1 MYHLKKNVPVEDD
14 IELLDASG
22 KVVRTIH
29 VSICMDKLLGRYNE
43 TINALKSAE
52 IAIDPKDEQS
62 LEAYGQIVVQLLRL
76 IFGADADV
84 ILAHYDG
91 RYLEMLD
98 NIMPYIFHTI
108 GPELRKPSRHRMD
121 ALQAARVCRCTRPSR
136 TSWSTRAR
144 STAYTHPLTAFWQ
157 LWRL

>member
-1 MYHLKKNVPVEDD
+1 MYQLKKNVPFEDD
-14 IELLDASG
+14 IELLDESG

-29 VSICMDKLLGRYNE
+29 VSLCLDKLLGRYNE
-43 TINALKSAE
+43 TVNAMKAAE

-62 LEAYGQIVVQLLRL
+62 LEAYGQIVMQLLRL

-98 NIMPYIFHTI
+98 HIMPYIFHTI
-108 GPELRKPSRHRMD
+108 GPELRKLSRQRMD
-121 ALQAARVCRCTRPSR
+121 ALKAE
-136 TSWSTRAR
+136 RA
-144 STAYTHPLTAFWQ
+144 
-157 LWRL
+157 

>member
-1 MYHLKKNVPVEDD
+1 MYQLKKDVPFEDD
-14 IELLDASG
+14 IELLDESG

-29 VSICMDKLLGRYNE
+29 VSLCMNKLLGRYNE
-43 TINALKSAE
+43 TVNALKAAE

-62 LEAYGQIVVQLLRL
+62 LEAYGKIVMQLLRL

-84 ILAHYDG
+84 ILAHYEG

-108 GPELRKPSRHRMD
+108 GPELRKLSRQRMD
-121 ALQAARVCRCTRPSR
+121 ALKAARV
-136 TSWSTRAR
+136 
-144 STAYTHPLTAFWQ
+144 
-157 LWRL
+157 

>member
-1 MYHLKKNVPVEDD
+1 MYQLKKNVPFEDD
-14 IELLDASG
+14 IELLDESG

-29 VSICMDKLLGRYNE
+29 VSLCMNKLLGRYNE
-43 TINALKSAE
+43 TVNALKAAE

-62 LEAYGQIVVQLLRL
+62 LEAYGQIVMQLLRL

-84 ILAHYDG
+84 ILAHYEG

-108 GPELRKPSRHRMD
+108 GPELRKLSRQRMD
-121 ALQAARVCRCTRPSR
+121 ALKAARV
-136 TSWSTRAR
+136 
-144 STAYTHPLTAFWQ
+144 
-157 LWRL
+157 

>member
-1 MYHLKKNVPVEDD
+1 MYQLKKDVPFEDD
-14 IELLDASG
+14 IELLDESG
-22 KVVRTIH
+22 NVVRTIH
-29 VSICMDKLLGRYNE
+29 ISLCLDKLLGRYNE

-62 LEAYGQIVVQLLRL
+62 LEAYGQIVMQLLRL

-84 ILAHYDG
+84 ILAHYEG

-108 GPELRKPSRHRMD
+108 GPELRKLSRQRMD
-121 ALQAARVCRCTRPSR
+121 ELKAAR
-136 TSWSTRAR
+136 A
-144 STAYTHPLTAFWQ
+144 
-157 LWRL
+157 

>member
-1 MYHLKKNVPVEDD
+1 MYQLKKSVPFEDD
-14 IELLDASG
+14 IELLDESG

-29 VSICMDKLLGRYNE
+29 VSLCLDKLLGRYNE
-43 TINALKSAE
+43 AVNALKAAE

-62 LEAYGQIVVQLLRL
+62 LEAYGQIVMQLLRL

-84 ILAHYDG
+84 ILAHYEG

-108 GPELRKPSRHRMD
+108 GPELRKLSRQRMD
-121 ALQAARVCRCTRPSR
+121 ALKAARV
-136 TSWSTRAR
+136 
-144 STAYTHPLTAFWQ
+144 
-157 LWRL
+157 

>member
-1 MYHLKKNVPVEDD
+1 MYQLKKDVPFEDD
-14 IELLDASG
+14 IELLDESG

-29 VSICMDKLLGRYNE
+29 ISLCLDKLLGRYNE

-62 LEAYGQIVVQLLRL
+62 LEVYGQTVMQLLRL

-84 ILAHYDG
+84 ILTHYEG
-91 RYLEMLD
+91 RYLDMLD

-108 GPELRKPSRHRMD
+108 GPELRKLSRKRMD
-121 ALQAARVCRCTRPSR
+121 ALKAAR
-136 TSWSTRAR
+136 A
-144 STAYTHPLTAFWQ
+144 
-157 LWRL
+157 

>member
-1 MYHLKKNVPVEDD
+1 MYQLKKDVPFEDD
-14 IELLDASG
+14 IELLDESG

-29 VSICMDKLLGRYNE
+29 VSLCMNKLLGRYNE
-43 TINALKSAE
+43 TVNALKAAE

-62 LEAYGQIVVQLLRL
+62 LEAYGKIVMQLLRL

-108 GPELRKPSRHRMD
+108 GPELRKLSRQRMD
-121 ALQAARVCRCTRPSR
+121 ALKAAR
-136 TSWSTRAR
+136 A
-144 STAYTHPLTAFWQ
+144 
-157 LWRL
+157 

>member
-1 MYHLKKNVPVEDD
+1 MYQLKKDVPFEDD
-14 IELLDASG
+14 IELLDESG

-29 VSICMDKLLGRYNE
+29 VSLCMNKLLGRYNE
-43 TINALKSAE
+43 TINALKAAE

-62 LEAYGQIVVQLLRL
+62 LEAYGQIVMQLLRL

-84 ILAHYDG
+84 ILAHYEG

-108 GPELRKPSRHRMD
+108 GPELRKLSRQRMD
-121 ALQAARVCRCTRPSR
+121 ALKAAR
-136 TSWSTRAR
+136 A
-144 STAYTHPLTAFWQ
+144 
-157 LWRL
+157 

>member
-1 MYHLKKNVPVEDD
+1 MYQLKKNAPFEDD
-14 IELLDASG
+14 IELLDESG

-29 VSICMDKLLGRYNE
+29 VSLCMNKLLGRYNE
-43 TINALKSAE
+43 TVNALKAAE

-62 LEAYGQIVVQLLRL
+62 LEAYGQIVMQLLRL

-84 ILAHYDG
+84 ILAHYEG

-108 GPELRKPSRHRMD
+108 GPELRKLSRQRMD
-121 ALQAARVCRCTRPSR
+121 ALKAARV
-136 TSWSTRAR
+136 
-144 STAYTHPLTAFWQ
+144 
-157 LWRL
+157 

>member
-1 MYHLKKNVPVEDD
+1 MYQLKKDVPFEDD
-14 IELLDASG
+14 IELLDESG

-29 VSICMDKLLGRYNE
+29 ISLCMNKLLGRYNE
-43 TINALKSAE
+43 TVNALKAAE

-62 LEAYGQIVVQLLRL
+62 LEAYGKIVMQLLHL

-84 ILAHYDG
+84 ILAHYEG

-108 GPELRKPSRHRMD
+108 GPELRKLSRQRMD
-121 ALQAARVCRCTRPSR
+121 ALKAAR
-136 TSWSTRAR
+136 A
-144 STAYTHPLTAFWQ
+144 
-157 LWRL
+157 

>member
-1 MYHLKKNVPVEDD
+1 MYQLKKDVPFEDD
-14 IELLDASG
+14 IELLDESG

-29 VSICMDKLLGRYNE
+29 VSLCMNKLLGRYNG
-43 TINALKSAE
+43 TVNALKAAE
-52 IAIDPKDEQS
+52 IAIDPKNEQS
-62 LEAYGQIVVQLLRL
+62 LEAYGQIVMQLLRL

-108 GPELRKPSRHRMD
+108 GPELRKLSRRRMD
-121 ALQAARVCRCTRPSR
+121 AMKAARV
-136 TSWSTRAR
+136 
-144 STAYTHPLTAFWQ
+144 
-157 LWRL
+157 

>member
-1 MYHLKKNVPVEDD
+1 MYQLKKDVPFEDD
-14 IELLDASG
+14 IELLDESG

-29 VSICMDKLLGRYNE
+29 VSLCMNKLLGRYNE
-43 TINALKSAE
+43 TVNALKAAE

-62 LEAYGQIVVQLLRL
+62 LEAYGQIVMQLLRL

-108 GPELRKPSRHRMD
+108 GPELRKLSRQRMD
-121 ALQAARVCRCTRPSR
+121 ALKAARV
-136 TSWSTRAR
+136 
-144 STAYTHPLTAFWQ
+144 
-157 LWRL
+157 

>member
-1 MYHLKKNVPVEDD
+1 MYQLKKDVPFEDD
-14 IELLDASG
+14 IELLDESG

-29 VSICMDKLLGRYNE
+29 ISLCLDKLLGRYNE

-62 LEAYGQIVVQLLRL
+62 LEAYGQIVMQLLRL

-84 ILAHYDG
+84 ILAHYEG

-108 GPELRKPSRHRMD
+108 GPELRKLSRQRMD
-121 ALQAARVCRCTRPSR
+121 ALKAAR
-136 TSWSTRAR
+136 A
-144 STAYTHPLTAFWQ
+144 
-157 LWRL
+157 